1 MLKLYKRI
9 EGVLHYHEAWAVGRE
24 VVEHWGPVGERG
36 ESKQHK
42 IPKKEDED
50 ELIEQILEPARAAGY
65 AELEEGSE
73 AMLLIEHAIDGFG
86 TKKDLKKRHALE
98 ERLNETLGWVGL
110 GDCDGG
116 STGSGTM
123 EVCCFV
129 ADFDIAKRVIE
140 ADLKGTEFAN
150 FTRIYRE
157 DILE

>member
-9 EGVLHYHEAWAVGRE
+9 DSVLHYHEAWAAGRQI
-24 VVEHWGPVGERG
+24 VEHWGPVGERG

-42 IPKKEDED
+42 IPKKADED
-50 ELIEQILEPARAAGY
+50 EFIEQIVKPARDAGY
-65 AELEEGSE
+65 V
-73 AMLLIEHAIDGFG
+73 IDGFG

-98 ERLNETLGWVGL
+98 ARMSETLGWVGL
-110 GDCDGG
+110 GECDGG

-129 ADFDIAKRVIE
+129 VDFDIAKRAIA
-140 ADLKGTEFAN
+140 ADLAGTEFAD

-157 DILE
+157 EIDE